1 MKQTSMQIEKI
12 EITCMHE
19 TSKFGVIENPDSGTT
34 SLSML
39 RDNGYYDAVE
49 KVAKSSSEHSSNFAS
64 VRLPIQPCR

>member
-1 MKQTSMQIEKI
+1 MQIEKI

-19 TSKFGVIENPDSGTT
+19 TSTFGVIENPDSGTT

-49 KVAKSSSEHSSNFAS
+49 KVAKSSSEHQNQ
-64 VRLPIQPCR
+64 L